1 MLSDIIDKLYFVL
14 HWENSEKKR
23 EGGSSGSRLDSISGL
38 IVFFSPRPPMTSVK
52 IDAESV
58 FGVDALKT
66 SLNTLQMANDFGLS
80 LAYKLGA
87 SSELLDDVPG
97 RCFLLSFVVYL
108 LLVRDVLTYEAGL
121 YAHVR

>member
-1 MLSDIIDKLYFVL
+1 
-14 HWENSEKKR
+14 
-23 EGGSSGSRLDSISGL
+23 
-38 IVFFSPRPPMTSVK
+38 MTSVK